1 MAYPF
6 RKMTTRELKK
16 LSRDNR
22 LRKRDQKTYPES
34 RAIHD
39 LKIKSQEEICKN

>member
-22 LRKRDQKTYPES
+22 NKKRIRKSDPDTCS
-34 RAIHD
+34 THD

>member
-6 RKMTTRELKK
+6 RKMTTRELRK

-22 LRKRDQKTYPES
+22 NKNRIRKIEQDMCSVNER
-34 RAIHD
+34 
-39 LKIKSQEEICKN
+39 KIKSQEDICKN